1 VARSLDDQSPRYPQI
16 IPTESS
22 DAAAELPAD
31 LQFGLAAGTFTL
43 ENTEPTTVHFLPGM
57 ATTLPLA
64 VLSLLVAGIG
74 ATAAWIFAV
83 WSGVVKKVVTIQENG
98 ELEAQQ
104 VRIQELDNDL

>member
-1 VARSLDDQSPRYPQI
+1 
-16 IPTESS
+16 
-22 DAAAELPAD
+22 
-31 LQFGLAAGTFTL
+31 
-43 ENTEPTTVHFLPGM
+43 M

-64 VLSLLVAGIG
+64 VLSLLVADIG